1 MKRILVIASA
11 MLLLGTTGVFA
22 FLADTDVEHSS
33 VALGLSGQNE
43 VSTVSVTGVKALEKV
58 NGYVA
63 GYTARQTAD
72 ERVQSE
78 TVIGRV
84 QGGFNVNVIKVR
96 GYVEGTRDLVQE
108 IALRIESGYF
118 LESPSYTWN
127 SVEFSAGAGN
137 FVESR
142 KLDDAIGRDAA
153 DATVNVGALA
163 FVTAE
168 LGHFSSVARFKPRLD
183 GDNFAAEIAFAFN
196 KDLSPRVSLQF
207 TALGQYDTD
216 SVADSKV
223 NNQYLL
229 QFVFSPE

>member
-1 MKRILVIASA
+1 MKRILVIATA
-11 MLLLGTTGVFA
+11 MLLFGTTGGFA
-22 FLADTDVEHSS
+22 FLADTDVTHNS
-33 VALGLSGQNE
+33 VAIGLSGQNE
-43 VSTVSVTGVKALEKV
+43 ESTVSVTGVKALENI

-63 GYTARQTAD
+63 GFGARQTAD
-72 ERVQSE
+72 EAVQSE
-78 TVIGRV
+78 TIIGRL

-96 GYVEGTRDLVQE
+96 GYVEGTRDLVQD
-108 IALRIESGYF
+108 INLKIESGYF

-127 SVEFSAGAGN
+127 SIEFSAGAGN
-137 FVESR
+137 FVER
-142 KLDDAIGRDAA
+142 RDLDDAIGRDAA
-153 DATVNVGALA
+153 DATVNVGAIA

-183 GDNFAAEIAFAFN
+183 GDDFAAEIAFAFS

-207 TALGQYDTD
+207 TALGQYDTA
-216 SVADSKV
+216 SVVDSKV

>member
-11 MLLLGTTGVFA
+11 MLLLGTTGAFA
-22 FLADTDVEHSS
+22 FMSDTDVEHDS

-43 VSTVSVTGVKALEKV
+43 ESTISVTGVKTLDKI

-72 ERVQSE
+72 EKVQAE
-78 TVIGRV
+78 TIIGRL
-84 QGGFNVNVIKVR
+84 QGGFNVNVIRVR

-108 IALRIESGYF
+108 IDLKLESGYF

-142 KLDDAIGRDAA
+142 KLDDAIGREAA
-153 DATVNVGALA
+153 DTEVNVGAIA

-183 GDNFAAEIAFAFN
+183 GEDFAAEIAVAFN
-196 KDLSPRVSLQF
+196 KDLSPRVRLQF
-207 TALGQYDTD
+207 TALGQYDTA